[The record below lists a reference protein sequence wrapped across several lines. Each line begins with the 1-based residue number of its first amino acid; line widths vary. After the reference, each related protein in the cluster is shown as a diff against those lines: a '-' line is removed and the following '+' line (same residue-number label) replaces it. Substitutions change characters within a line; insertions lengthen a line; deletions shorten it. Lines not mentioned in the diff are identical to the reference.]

1 MKPERAW
8 ATIDLDA
15 IANNL
20 KVLRQRLPGKKIL
33 AVVKADAYGHG
44 SIPVSKRLEQ
54 ENIDFLGVGT
64 SREALDLR
72 ESGISTPILVLG
84 ALVEPELDLLID
96 QEIAVT
102 LHSPGRI
109 ENLDKTA
116 LQMGRKLAVHLLV
129 DTGMARLGVSPDQ
142 AVTHARSIARCEGLQ
157 LEGIGTHLPTP
168 SDTSMVFRQRE
179 ILHKIVAELEN
190 LGIGPLLVHIDA
202 SESAL
207 RYPDPDAA
215 MVRIGGALY
224 GLFNHLPAGEGLETA
239 LSLHSQ
245 IVYLRDHPSGHP
257 VGYGGT
263 YVTTRNSRLATVPIG
278 YHDGFPSTLSNRGQ
292 MIVRGQRVAV
302 VGRVTMDYTVIDVTD
317 VPGTVVGDEVTLIGT
332 DRDERIEAE
341 EISRWCGI
349 LPYEVTCLLGRRI
362 NKHHV
367 AMLPRE
373 FELEGR

>member
-179 ILHKIVAELEN
+179 ILHKIVAELE
-190 LGIGPLLVHIDA
+190 
-202 SESAL
+202 
-207 RYPDPDAA
+207 
-215 MVRIGGALY
+215 
-224 GLFNHLPAGEGLETA
+224 
-239 LSLHSQ
+239 
-245 IVYLRDHPSGHP
+245 
-257 VGYGGT
+257 
-263 YVTTRNSRLATVPIG
+263 
-278 YHDGFPSTLSNRGQ
+278 
-292 MIVRGQRVAV
+292 
-302 VGRVTMDYTVIDVTD
+302 
-317 VPGTVVGDEVTLIGT
+317 
-332 DRDERIEAE
+332 
-341 EISRWCGI
+341 
-349 LPYEVTCLLGRRI
+349 
-362 NKHHV
+362 
-367 AMLPRE
+367 
-373 FELEGR
+373 